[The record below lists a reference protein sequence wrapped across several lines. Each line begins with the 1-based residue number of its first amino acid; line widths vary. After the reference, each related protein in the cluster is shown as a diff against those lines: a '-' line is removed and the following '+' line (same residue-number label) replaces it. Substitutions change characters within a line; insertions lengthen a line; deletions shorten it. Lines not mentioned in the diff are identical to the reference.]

1 MESICY
7 HHKLEEWMREWKNI
21 VLVSAVARI
30 YSGFTVM
37 GTRALGQHG
46 IGELENKDLFPI
58 PISLHLEL
66 VSKP

>member
-1 MESICY
+1 MDEGI
-7 HHKLEEWMREWKNI
+7 KNI

-37 GTRALGQHG
+37 GTTALGQHG
-46 IGELENKDLFPI
+46 IGELENKDNLHLF